1 MYGIRK
7 VFDLKTPLTDGPFTI
22 SYYVAAYELGNQTSF
37 PFEDHNVSDD
47 ILGRE
52 IRIRTEISNMDGSND
67 PSRVVDVTTYS
78 ALETD
83 DKFRY
88 IRISKTDRG
97 SEEST
102 KGSPSNMMVS
112 ISHLDPCWPNL
123 FLTDFRLKVVKGSEI
138 LLELLV

>member
-1 MYGIRK
+1 
-7 VFDLKTPLTDGPFTI
+7 
-22 SYYVAAYELGNQTSF
+22 
-37 PFEDHNVSDD
+37 
-47 ILGRE
+47 
-52 IRIRTEISNMDGSND
+52 MDGSND

-88 IRISKTDRG
+88 IRISKTYRG

-112 ISHLDPCWPNL
+112 ISHLDPQAGSNL
-123 FLTDFRLKVVKGSEI
+123 FLTGFQIESGEEVTDFVRTARSEELEKQTTGTARFIQTENSNLSENKIQLTLSDTDSLNEKMSQGGMITLKN
-138 LLELLV
+138 LL